1 VGLCDAFGI
10 ALELFG
16 RTITNSIMLGS
27 FTKTTG
33 LVSLDSLIKGMESV
47 AFRDAALDKNITAIQ
62 RGYDE
67 TVVSDSKG
75 KDIS

>member
-1 VGLCDAFGI
+1 
-10 ALELFG
+10 
-16 RTITNSIMLGS
+16 MLGS